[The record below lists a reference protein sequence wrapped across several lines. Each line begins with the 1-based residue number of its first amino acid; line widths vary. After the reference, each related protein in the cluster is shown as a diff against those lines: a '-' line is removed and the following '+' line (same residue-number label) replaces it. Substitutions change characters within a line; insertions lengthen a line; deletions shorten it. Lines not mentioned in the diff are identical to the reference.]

1 MKEIGEIIRNIFEA
15 NKNPHR
21 IIELLS
27 MIAGKKIVP
36 GKRWPF
42 FDEIQECPEAPNAL
56 KYFKEL

>member
-36 GKRWPF
+36 GETLAIF
-42 FDEIQECPEAPNAL
+42 
-56 KYFKEL
+56 